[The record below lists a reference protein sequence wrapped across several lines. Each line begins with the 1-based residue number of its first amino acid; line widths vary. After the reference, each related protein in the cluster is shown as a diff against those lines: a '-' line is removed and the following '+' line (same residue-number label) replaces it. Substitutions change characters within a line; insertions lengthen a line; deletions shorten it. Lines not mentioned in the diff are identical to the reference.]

1 MANQNFRV
9 KNGLEVGGVQIA
21 SDAGVIN
28 STALPVSGATAATY
42 GNATAIPV
50 VTVDARGIVTN
61 VQTTAVSGVSSFVY
75 TPANTTFVLST
86 GDGAAYA
93 QTMTFDGDGFVTNA
107 TGIHIELNGGTLLNG
122 ATGLSVNVA
131 ALSHD
136 SLDGYVANE
145 HIDHSSVSIA
155 TGAGLSGGGDLTATR
170 TLSVAAGNTQVL
182 SNTTGVFINAG
193 AIGLSSL
200 GGYDANEHID
210 HTGVTL
216 TAGNGLT
223 GGGTIAA
230 SRSFTVVGNTGIVV
244 TADGVFVNS
253 TALDHTDMTNYVSNE
268 HIDHT
273 GVILTAGAGL
283 TGGGDIA
290 ASRTFTIGAGNG
302 ITVNADD
309 VAVTAGIGIASN
321 STGIHLLAGD
331 GLAAN
336 STTAKVVAGTG
347 VVSNSTGIHIGQS
360 VGTTND
366 VQFRDIIISGN
377 LTVSGTQT
385 TVSTETLTV
394 DDNMIVLNNNE
405 AGTPSEDAGIEI
417 ERGTS
422 TNVKLQW
429 KEDGDKWQV
438 TEDGSTYYDL
448 HHKGTAV
455 ALGTDTSGNYVDNVT
470 VGVGLSVTGTA
481 GVGWEPALAVVANT
495 GITANSTG
503 IFTNDSEIVHDS
515 LSGFVANEH
524 IDHSGV
530 SITAG
535 NGLTG
540 GGNIT
545 ATRSIA
551 VTGGT
556 GVTSNS
562 TGVHI
567 GQSVGTSDNVTFAQG
582 TLTTGKITSLTDS
595 SDRVLKVY
603 NSSGS
608 LIWG

>member
-1 MANQNFRV
+1 
-9 KNGLEVGGVQIA
+9 
-21 SDAGVIN
+21 
-28 STALPVSGATAATY
+28 
-42 GNATAIPV
+42 
-50 VTVDARGIVTN
+50 
-61 VQTTAVSGVSSFVY
+61 
-75 TPANTTFVLST
+75 
-86 GDGAAYA
+86 
-93 QTMTFDGDGFVTNA
+93 
-107 TGIHIELNGGTLLNG
+107 
-122 ATGLSVNVA
+122 
-131 ALSHD
+131 
-136 SLDGYVANE
+136 
-145 HIDHSSVSIA
+145 
-155 TGAGLSGGGDLTATR
+155 
-170 TLSVAAGNTQVL
+170 
-182 SNTTGVFINAG
+182 
-193 AIGLSSL
+193 
-200 GGYDANEHID
+200 
-210 HTGVTL
+210 
-216 TAGNGLT
+216 
-223 GGGTIAA
+223 
-230 SRSFTVVGNTGIVV
+230 
-244 TADGVFVNS
+244 
-253 TALDHTDMTNYVSNE
+253 
-268 HIDHT
+268 
-273 GVILTAGAGL
+273 
-283 TGGGDIA
+283 
-290 ASRTFTIGAGNG
+290 
-302 ITVNADD
+302 
-309 VAVTAGIGIASN
+309 
-321 STGIHLLAGD
+321 
-331 GLAAN
+331 
-336 STTAKVVAGTG
+336 
-347 VVSNSTGIHIGQS
+347 
-360 VGTTND
+360 
-366 VQFRDIIISGN
+366 
-377 LTVSGTQT
+377 
-385 TVSTETLTV
+385 
-394 DDNMIVLNNNE
+394 MIVLNNNE
-405 AGTPSEDAGIEI
+405 AGVPSEDAGIEI
-417 ERGTS
+417 ERGSS

-535 NGLTG
+535 NGLPG